1 MGSLVLKKKL
11 LEHVL
16 KGSILISISCYA
28 KGNVTEGYNLTLL
41 NLWYSEA
48 IFKKILAM
56 DKYINIVVPYK
67 AV

>member
-11 LEHVL
+11 LKHVL
-16 KGSILISISCYA
+16 KGSILISISCYT